1 MKVRAKVISERLGV
15 SVRTVNRWIRVIKD
29 AKGSPI
35 VTEEEFYSYYK
46 LENPNYN
53 SDKKNILTNKLIHY
67 EKDFIFIA
75 ITTSIHWM

>member
-29 AKGSPI
+29 AKGSQI
-35 VTEEEFYSYYK
+35 VTEDEFYSFYK

-53 SDKKNILTNKLIHY
+53 SDKKKYIN
-67 EKDFIFIA
+67 
-75 ITTSIHWM
+75 